1 MKIDASVLFEPNE
14 QKTIHTGYEK
24 KGVLTENDAIRRTS
38 SESFSL
44 HDSVL
49 FPGQEQTYTKQ
60 QGRQDIMDSA
70 QAEEK
75 PVGADFEYLV
85 NTMTSSDYEETM
97 EDGFS
102 AQKDDVKK
110 IVTEMDKIKI
120 QLAKAGEDIS
130 YFGDGV
136 DVDAI
141 AQEYGGQA
149 MAQVVEQ
156 ALKEANLPS
165 NEENIKALENVAAQS
180 GELKDLSDGAIR
192 YLIEN
197 NLPPTVENIYQ
208 AQFSG
213 GYFTVPEDVALPEG
227 LDKAVANLLE
237 RSGLENNA
245 ANRKSAAW
253 LLHGGME
260 LTAEN
265 ITYQQE
271 LQELKL
277 PADTAEVLSAGLD
290 AMQEGKRPQEAMLLE
305 GYTYK
310 ERAEQAAETI
320 RQADENT
327 VAVLVEAGKDVT
339 IENLE
344 WALGQQEKQAADG
357 ETEGEVIVSVS
368 PEKTGELLKKTRQL
382 EEIRLMMTVQA
393 NYSLLKK
400 GIQIETQP
408 LEQLV
413 EQLKEEEMAYYR
425 QMTADQNV
433 AQTRSQGTSGQVQ
446 TVSVSGQVQG
456 ASGQA
461 QGAAGMDAA
470 QLMYETSKTT
480 AGLKEAPAD
489 ILAEEDITQKPLS
502 EVQES
507 AAARKRAYE
516 EANRGY
522 EPLMTAP
529 RRDMGDKIEDAFRN
543 IEDILKDM
551 NLPTTEENMRAVRIL
566 GYNSMEITQEN
577 IQTIKA
583 ADVKVQR
590 MFANLTPSVVLEM
603 IREGKN
609 PLQMSVDELNDAAV
623 QIKEK
628 QEEDTSEKYSKFLWK
643 LEQTNGITKEERS
656 AYIGIYRLLHQ
667 IENTNGAAVGA
678 LVQQNAQL
686 SMKNLLSSVRT
697 FKHGGMDIGV
707 DDSVGQVESL
717 TADAKSISAQIE
729 AGFQTECAKAAYE
742 QLTPEHMTDIMQEN
756 AYEQMTPEEFLA
768 GLRSAGQ
775 NSEQAKQASA
785 SGQAQQASGQP
796 AAAGSQA
803 AQETARPATEQ
814 EYAQMQ
820 LEEMQS
826 MKGEET
832 EILQQLE
839 KYEMP
844 KTLYNMLGV
853 SQMHTRR
860 NQIFRQLFSEEAM
873 SGQPDLKAACKELL
887 DRFGEAMQTPE
898 ELAKAQEE
906 LAQTAEHVMKS
917 LLEEEETSS
926 IDIRNMKIACASVTL
941 SVKMVKEEHYH
952 IPVMIGSEVTNVS
965 LKIVRGTKEKG
976 KVNIAFETEAQG
988 KVAVQVKV
996 DAKGASAMAAVSHAD
1011 SVQWLKERQEQLTD
1025 AMNGILHQE
1034 NGSVQIVESA
1044 ALDINHFLESVQEQS
1059 VYDAEHMTEE
1069 LDQVQTRVLYGIAK
1083 EFIAI
1088 FKS

>member
-14 QKTIHTGYEK
+14 QKTTHTGYEK
-24 KGVLTENDAIRRTS
+24 KGVLTENDAIRRAS

-44 HDSVL
+44 HDSVP

-60 QGRQDIMDSA
+60 QGKQEVMDAA
-70 QAEEK
+70 QSEEK

-85 NTMTSSDYEETM
+85 NTMTSSDYEEAM

-120 QLAKAGEDIS
+120 ELAKAGADIS

-149 MAQVVEQ
+149 MANIVEQ

-165 NEENIKALENVAAQS
+165 SKENVKALETVVAQS
-180 GELKDLSDGAIR
+180 GELKNLSDGAIR

-197 NLPPTVENIYQ
+197 NLQPTVENIYQ

-213 GYFTVPEDVALPEG
+213 GNFAVPEDAALPEG
-227 LDKAVANLLE
+227 LDRAVANMLQ

-245 ANRKSAAW
+245 ANQKNAAW
-253 LLHGGME
+253 LLYGGMD

-265 ITYQQE
+265 ITYLQE
-271 LQELKL
+271 LQELEL
-277 PADTAEVLSAGLD
+277 PAVPADVLTAGLE
-290 AMQEGKRPQEAMLLE
+290 AMQEGKRPQEAMLLG

-310 ERAEQAAETI
+310 DRAEQAAATVQ
-320 RQADENT
+320 RADEKT
-327 VAVLVEAGKDVT
+327 VAVLVEADKEIT

-357 ETEGEVIVSVS
+357 NTDVGAAESVS
-368 PEKTGELLKKTRQL
+368 PEKAGELLKKTRQL

-425 QMTADQNV
+425 QMTAVQDVAGDQ
-433 AQTRSQGTSGQVQ
+433 AQTAAAGQIQ
-446 TVSVSGQVQG
+446 EMSATDRIQG
-456 ASGQA
+456 AAGQA
-461 QGAAGMDAA
+461 QGASGTDAA
-470 QLMYETSKTT
+470 QLMYETSK
-480 AGLKEAPAD
+480 AAASLKEAPAD

-529 RRDMGDKIEDAFRN
+529 RRDLGDRIENAFRN
-543 IEDILKDM
+543 IEEILKDM
-551 NLPTTEENMRAVRIL
+551 DLPATEENLRAVRIL

-577 IQTIKA
+577 IQTIKS

-590 MFANLTPSVVLEM
+590 MFGNLTPSVVLEM

-609 PLQMSVDELNDAAV
+609 PLQMSVDELNEAAV
-623 QIKEK
+623 QIKER
-628 QEEDTSEKYSKFLWK
+628 QEENTSEKYSKFLWK
-643 LEQTNGITKEERS
+643 LEQANGITKEERS

-667 IENTNGAAVGA
+667 IETTDGAAVGA

-697 FKHGGMDIGV
+697 LKHGGMDVGV
-707 DDSVGQVESL
+707 DDSVGQTESV

-729 AGFQTECAKAAYE
+729 AGFQTECSKAAYE
-742 QLTPEHMTDIMQEN
+742 QLAPEHMADMMKEN

-775 NSEQAKQASA
+775 PESRE
-785 SGQAQQASGQP
+785 
-796 AAAGSQA
+796 
-803 AQETARPATEQ
+803 AQETARPAAERD
-814 EYAQMQ
+814 YAQMQ

-826 MKGEET
+826 IRGEET
-832 EILQQLE
+832 EVLQQLE
-839 KYEMP
+839 RYDMP

-853 SQMHTRR
+853 SQMHHRR
-860 NQIFRQLFSEEAM
+860 NQSFRQLFSEEGM
-873 SGQPDLKAACKELL
+873 SGQPDLKEACMELL
-887 DRFGEAMQTPE
+887 GRFAEAMQTPE

-906 LAQTAEHVMKS
+906 LAQTAENVMKS
-917 LLEEEETSS
+917 MLEDEETSS
-926 IDIRNMKIACASVTL
+926 IDIRNMKIACASITL

-952 IPVMIGSEVTNVS
+952 IPVMIGNEMTNVS
-965 LKIVRGTKEKG
+965 LKIIRGTKEKG
-976 KVNIAFETEAQG
+976 KVNIAFETEAHG
-988 KVAVQVKV
+988 KIAVQVKV
-996 DAKGASAMAAVSHAD
+996 DEKGASAVAAVSRAD
-1011 SVQWLKERQEQLTD
+1011 SISWLKERQERLTD

-1034 NGSVQIVESA
+1034 TGSVQIVESA
-1044 ALDINHFLESVQEQS
+1044 ALDIGHFLGTAQESTGHREDNAGEEQS
-1059 VYDAEHMTEE
+1059 
-1069 LDQVQTRVLYGIAK
+1069 QVQTRVLYGIAK
-1083 EFIAI
+1083 EFIEI